1 MTKHPDRIGDPAA
14 VTSAGV
20 VSSTEAVSPVVAADW
35 VRRRHLEQQLHDGPA
50 LRLAAV
56 ALRLGV
62 CNHQAPAD
70 ATELRACIAE
80 VQDELHS
87 VLQELRE
94 VSSQIYP
101 PMLAAAGLGAAL
113 EAMAERLG
121 LPVTVQAP
129 DERYSA
135 AVEAAAYFRITE
147 QLLSRAGSASTA
159 SIAVRRRGPNLEL
172 TIATTGRPERG
183 SAASEDEVSTVTVP
197 CE

>member
-1 MTKHPDRIGDPAA
+1 MAMTTEPSDIRDRSD
-14 VTSAGV
+14 TRV
-20 VSSTEAVSPVVAADW
+20 VDETDW

-50 LRLAAV
+50 LRLAAA

-62 CNHQAPAD
+62 CAELVPPD
-70 ATELRACIAE
+70 ATELRTAIDG

-113 EAMAERLG
+113 EALAERLG
-121 LPVTVQAP
+121 LPVTVRAP

-135 AVEAAAYFRITE
+135 AVEAATYFAATE
-147 QLLSRAGSASTA
+147 HLVRLVQSAA
-159 SIAVRRRGPNLEL
+159 AVRIEVRRSGPNVEL
-172 TIATTGRPERG
+172 TIAATAEPGV
-183 SAASEDEVSTVTVP
+183 ASWQGENEITVRIP
-197 CE
+197 CV